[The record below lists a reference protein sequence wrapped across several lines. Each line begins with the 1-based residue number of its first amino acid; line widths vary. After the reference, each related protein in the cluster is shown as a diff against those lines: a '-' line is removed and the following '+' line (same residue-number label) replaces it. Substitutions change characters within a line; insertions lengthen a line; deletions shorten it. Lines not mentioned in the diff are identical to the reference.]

1 MRTFRFAVAAALTAE
16 VTKLKAANVQA
27 ILNWSIEPAQS
38 IVIKNARQVG
48 LTVPI
53 FQSHG
58 FANIQYAKGAGTAA
72 EGVMFPASR
81 IVVAEALPEK
91 DPQKPVVV
99 AYKKAYEARY
109 KEDVSTFGG
118 HAWDALMILVQAV
131 KQAGLDGEKVR
142 ATIEGTKGFVGTA
155 GVFNM
160 SPADHNGLGLDAF
173 EMLTV
178 KDGKFA
184 VLGE

>member
-1 MRTFRFAVAAALTAE
+1 
-16 VTKLKAANVQA
+16 
-27 ILNWSIEPAQS
+27 
-38 IVIKNARQVG
+38 
-48 LTVPI
+48 
-53 FQSHG
+53 
-58 FANIQYAKGAGTAA
+58 
-72 EGVMFPASR
+72 MFPASR
-81 IVVAEALPEK
+81 IVVADALPAK
-91 DPQKPVVV
+91 HPQKAVVT
-99 AYKKAYEARY
+99 AYKQAYEARY

-155 GVFNM
+155 GVFNLA
-160 SPADHNGLGLDAF
+160 PADHNGLSLDAF

-184 VLGE
+184 VLGD